1 MKLCIALLIST
12 VIALGASANAAE
24 KKTET
29 PAAKPAEVKKAETAK
44 PAAAKPIEVAAAPV
58 EPNKPAKP
66 APRPVDPNATV
77 VTINGKVL
85 KEKDFAQEIN
95 KGVEAQSK
103 RMAASGWP
111 MNDETKAMMAEQVR
125 GQVVEMAVDKE
136 LMNEQLKAKKVDVN
150 DTQVNARFDEM
161 VKDSGQKLEEIEAI
175 LAQQGASIKDVKEQ
189 VKFQLGVEKLYELD
203 PSYKAVTDA
212 DANKFYTD
220 NPQYFQQPEQ
230 VQASHILV
238 KIDEKADEAA
248 KKAAKAKAEDLL
260 KKVKAG
266 GDFAALAKENS
277 DCPSKERGGDLGL
290 FGRGQMTP
298 PFETAAFAMKV
309 GDISDIVETQFGYH
323 IIKLTDKKEPKTTT
337 LAEAKPKI
345 MNHLKSQGMG
355 QFSNKLRQDLK
366 ANAKIEWSPEEKV
379 RRDLREKEK
388 QEKMAAQQRQMQMQQ
403 QQKQPQP
410 QPEATPVPPQPTKEE
425 SK

>member
-1 MKLCIALLIST
+1 MKLCVALLISA
-12 VIALGASANAAE
+12 VIALGVSANAAE

-29 PAAKPAEVKKAETAK
+29 TAAKPAEAKKADAPKAEIAK
-44 PAAAKPIEVAAAPV
+44 PAEPNKPANPAAPT

-66 APRPVDPNATV
+66 APKPVDPNATV
-77 VTINGKVL
+77 VTVNGKVF
-85 KEKDFAQEIN
+85 KEKDFAPEIN
-95 KGVEAQSK
+95 KQIDAQAK
-103 RMAASGWP
+103 RMAGMGWP

-125 GQVVEMAVDKE
+125 DQVVDMAVDKN
-136 LMNEQLKAKKVDVN
+136 LMNEQLKAKKIDVN
-150 DTQVNARFDEM
+150 DAQIDARFDEIVKEYGPTLEKFEAM
-161 VKDSGQKLEEIEAI
+161 V
-175 LAQQGASIKDVKEQ
+175 AQQGATIKDVKEQ
-189 VKFQLGVEKLYELD
+189 VSFQLGVEKLYELD

-230 VQASHILV
+230 VQASHILI
-238 KIDEKADEAA
+238 KTDEKADEATKA
-248 KKAAKAKAEDLL
+248 AAKAKAEELL

-323 IIKLTDKKEPKTTT
+323 IIKLTDKKDAKTISF
-337 LAEAKPKI
+337 AEAKPKI

-355 QFSNKLRQDLK
+355 QFANKFRQDLK
-366 ANAKIEWSPEEKV
+366 TNAKIEWAPTEKAG
-379 RRDLREKEK
+379 RDQREKEK
-388 QEKMAAQQRQMQMQQ
+388 QEKMAAQQMQRQMQQ
-403 QQKQPQP
+403 QPKQ
-410 QPEATPVPPQPTKEE
+410 ATPVPPQPKSEE